1 MRKTLFL
8 FLIFLPLGGTAQTI
22 TDKSGYT
29 VHLSYYDEITIEIS
43 NRIRFIGDGYDEVMI
58 TKKAIITDGEREF
71 TDKVVKAYVQKPAFW
86 IAFLRHHGFALVE
99 EKKTKAQPQSKV
111 EEFMTPPKNLTLLV
125 FNKQ

>member
-1 MRKTLFL
+1 MSSFL
-8 FLIFLPLGGTAQTI
+8 VPTFYSSVDRFYALAKKSIHEKNIFFFLDFLPARCKAQAI

-71 TDKVVKAYVQKPAFW
+71 TDKVVKAYAQKPAF
-86 IAFLRHHGFALVE
+86 
-99 EKKTKAQPQSKV
+99 
-111 EEFMTPPKNLTLLV
+111 
-125 FNKQ
+125 